1 MSYFGEDFLKGF
13 FGADGLKDYS
23 HASKTFRTNGYE
35 LTPRYKFLFHV
46 FFTINTGQIP
56 ALQNAFGAGDVA
68 TVGLMVKTVQLPTYS
83 VTVDTMNQ
91 YNRKKLVQSKINYNP
106 IQIVFNDDQ
115 SDLIR
120 NMWYNYYR
128 YYYKDSTYNY
138 DNTASINGSIG
149 NLQTLQN
156 GFGYNTRDTYSN
168 SQQVNDW
175 GYTGEGYQ
183 DGNVGLGQAIGS
195 DNKPPFFRDIKI
207 YGLSQKKFAS
217 YVLINPMISE
227 WQHDVYDYSQ
237 GGATMINT
245 MTVNYETVK
254 YYNGYVGGN
263 QPSSTVVGFADPN
276 RYDVTRSALARPGSE
291 ATVFGQGGLVDA
303 GIGLLEDLNALQ
315 TGQGGLQ
322 NILGA
327 VQKAGTAY
335 QTFKGKNIASIA
347 NQEARLAG
355 QQILQASL
363 PGAMRQVVNGA
374 NGIFFPDPPKS
385 RRNPTTGVE
394 LGSGIGSGVLGPNS
408 RIGFTPP
415 IINPPTEQ

>member
-23 HASKTFRTNGYE
+23 HAAKTFRTNGYQYS
-35 LTPRYKFLFHV
+35 PRLKFLFHV

-56 ALQNAFGAGDVA
+56 ALRNAFGDGEVA
-68 TVGLMVKTVQLPTYS
+68 TVGLMVKTVQLPTYTIN
-83 VTVDTMNQ
+83 VETMNQ
-91 YNRKKLVQSKINYNP
+91 YNRKRLIQTKIDYNP
-106 IQIVFNDDQ
+106 VQIVFNDDQ

-128 YYYKDSTYNY
+128 YYYKDSTYEY
-138 DNTASINGSIG
+138 DNSASISGSIG
-149 NLQTLQN
+149 QLQTLQN
-156 GFGYNTRDTYSN
+156 GFNYNTNDIYEN
-168 SQQVNDW
+168 SRQVNDW
-175 GYTGEGYQ
+175 GYIGEGYQ
-183 DGNVGLGQAIGS
+183 DSITSTGQALGAA
-195 DNKPPFFRDIKI
+195 NKPPFFRDIKI

-217 YVLINPMISE
+217 YVLINPVVTN
-227 WQHDVYDYSQ
+227 WDHDTYDYAQ
-237 GGATMINT
+237 GNGTMQNT
-245 MTVNYETVK
+245 MTIRYETVK

-263 QPSSTVVGFADPN
+263 QPSSTVVGFADSN
-276 RYDVTRSALARPGSE
+276 HYDVTRSGISRPGSQ

-347 NQEARLAG
+347 NQEARQAAT
-355 QQILQASL
+355 QILQTSL
-363 PGAMRQVVNGA
+363 PGAVRQAINSGNGQ
-374 NGIFFPDPPKS
+374 FFPKYVSNSP
-385 RRNPTTGVE
+385 NPTTPGRTI
-394 LGSGIGSGVLGPNS
+394 GTGIGAGILGPNS
-408 RIGFTPP
+408 RIGF
-415 IINPPTEQ
+415 

>member
-1 MSYFGEDFLKGF
+1 MSYFGEDILKGF

-23 HASKTFRTNGYE
+23 HAAKTFRTNGYE
-35 LTPRYKFLFHV
+35 LSPRYKFLFHV

-56 ALQNAFGAGDVA
+56 ALQNAFGDGEVA

-83 VTVDTMNQ
+83 LAVETMNS

-106 IQIVFNDDQ
+106 VQIVFNDDQ

-138 DNTASINGSIG
+138 DTSASINGSIG
-149 NLQTLQN
+149 NLQTLKN
-156 GFGYNTRDTYSN
+156 GFGYNARDIYEN
-168 SQQVNDW
+168 SRQVNDW
-175 GYTGEGYQ
+175 GYAGEGYQ
-183 DGNVGLGQAIGS
+183 DGITSLGQSLGA

-207 YGLSQKKFAS
+207 YGFSQKKFAS

-227 WQHDVYDYSQ
+227 WQHDTYDYGQ
-237 GGATMINT
+237 GGSTMINT
-245 MTVNYETVK
+245 MTVQYETVK
-254 YYNGYVGGN
+254 YYNGYIGGN
-263 QPSSTVVGFADPN
+263 QPSSTAVGFADPN
-276 RYDVTRSALARPGSE
+276 RYDVTRSGLSRPGSE

-315 TGQGGLQ
+315 TGQGGIQ

-327 VQKAGTAY
+327 VQKAGTTY

-347 NQEARLAG
+347 NQEAQQAAN
-355 QQILQASL
+355 QILKQSL
-363 PGAMRQVVNGA
+363 PGAMRQVVNAG
-374 NGIFFPDPPKS
+374 NGIFFPNAPK
-385 RRNPTTGVE
+385 NPTTGLTV
-394 LGSGIGSGVLGPNS
+394 GTGIGQGIIGPNS
-408 RIGFTPP
+408 RLGF
-415 IINPPTEQ
+415 

>member
-1 MSYFGEDFLKGF
+1 MSYFGENFLQGF

-23 HASKTFRTNGYE
+23 HATKTFRTNGYE

-56 ALQNAFGAGDVA
+56 ALQNAFGSGDVA

-83 VTVDTMNQ
+83 ITVDTMNQ

-106 IQIVFNDDQ
+106 IQVVFNDDQ

-138 DNTASINGSIG
+138 DNSASINGSIG

-156 GFGYNTRDTYSN
+156 GFGYNAGDTYEN
-168 SQQVNDW
+168 SRQVNDW

-183 DGNVGLGQAIGS
+183 DGLTSLGQALGGN
-195 DNKPPFFRDIKI
+195 NKPPFFRDIKI

-245 MTVNYETVK
+245 MTINYETVK

-276 RYDVTRSALARPGSE
+276 RYDVTRSALARPGAT
-291 ATVFGQGGLVDA
+291 ATVFGQGGLLDA
-303 GIGLLEDLNALQ
+303 GIGALDDLNAIAS
-315 TGQGGLQ
+315 GQGGLQ

-335 QTFKGKNIASIA
+335 QTFKGKDIRSIA
-347 NQEARLAG
+347 NQEAKLAAR
-355 QQILQASL
+355 QILQTSL
-363 PGAMRQVVNGA
+363 PGAVRQVVNTG
-374 NGIFFPDPPKS
+374 NGILFPNAPK
-385 RRNPTTGVE
+385 NPTTQFGR
-394 LGSGIGSGVLGPNS
+394 GPGSGVLGSNS
-408 RIGFTPP
+408 RIGF
-415 IINPPTEQ
+415 

>member
-23 HASKTFRTNGYE
+23 HAAKTFRTNGYE

-56 ALQNAFGAGDVA
+56 QLANAFGDGEVA
-68 TVGLMVKTVQLPTYS
+68 TVGLMVKSVQLPTYS
-83 VTVDTMNQ
+83 ISVDTMNQ
-91 YNRKKLVQSKINYNP
+91 YNRKRLVQSKIEYNP

-138 DNTASINGSIG
+138 ENSASINGSIG

-156 GFGYNTRDTYSN
+156 GFGYPTRDIYAESR
-168 SQQVNDW
+168 QVSDW
-175 GYTGEGYQ
+175 GYIGEGYQ
-183 DGNVGLGQAIGS
+183 EALPLPGTTVDSN
-195 DNKPPFFRDIKI
+195 NKPPFFRDIKI

-217 YVLINPMISE
+217 YVLINPLVTE
-227 WQHDVYDYSQ
+227 WQHDTYDYSQ
-237 GGATMINT
+237 GGDTMTHT
-245 MTVNYETVK
+245 MTVRYETVK

-276 RYDVTRSALARPGSE
+276 HYDVTRSGLSRPGSE

-303 GIGLLEDLNALQ
+303 GLGIIEDLNALQ
-315 TGQGGLQ
+315 SGQGGLQ
-322 NILGA
+322 NVLGA

-335 QTFKGKNIASIA
+335 QTFKGKDIRSIA
-347 NQEARLAG
+347 NTEARQASR
-355 QQILQASL
+355 QILQTSL
-363 PGAMRQVVNGA
+363 PGAVRQVVNSN
-374 NGIFFPDPPKS
+374 NGQIFPKA
-385 RRNPTTGVE
+385 PTLGTGV
-394 LGSGIGSGVLGPNS
+394 GAGILGPNS
-408 RIGFTPP
+408 RIGF
-415 IINPPTEQ
+415 

>member
-23 HASKTFRTNGYE
+23 HAAKTFRTNGYE
-35 LTPRYKFLFHV
+35 LSPRYKFLFHV

-56 ALQNAFGAGDVA
+56 QLQNAFGDGEVA

-83 VTVDTMNQ
+83 ISVDTMNQ
-91 YNRKKLVQSKINYNP
+91 YNRKRLVQSKIEYNP
-106 IQIVFNDDQ
+106 VQIVFNDDQ

-156 GFGYNTRDTYSN
+156 GFGYNTRDIYEN
-168 SQQVNDW
+168 SRQVSDW
-175 GYTGEGYQ
+175 GYIGEGYQ
-183 DGNVGLGQAIGS
+183 DTLALPGS
-195 DNKPPFFRDIKI
+195 TVDPSSKPPFFRDIKI

-217 YVLINPMISE
+217 YVLINPMVTE
-227 WQHDVYDYSQ
+227 WQHDTYDYGQ
-237 GGATMINT
+237 GAGTMTNT
-245 MTVNYETVK
+245 MTVKYETVK

-263 QPSSTVVGFADPN
+263 QPSSTVVGLADPN
-276 RYDVTRSALARPGSE
+276 HYDITRSALARPGSTS
-291 ATVFGQGGLVDA
+291 TVFGQGGLVDA

-322 NILGA
+322 NVLGA

-347 NQEARLAG
+347 NQEAKQAAN
-355 QQILQASL
+355 QILQYSL
-363 PGAMRQVVNGA
+363 PGAVRQAVNAA
-374 NGIFFPDPPKS
+374 NGQFFPSAPK
-385 RRNPTTGVE
+385 NPTTGVG
-394 LGSGIGSGVLGPNS
+394 LGTGIGQGIIGPNS
-408 RIGFTPP
+408 RIGS
-415 IINPPTEQ
+415 